1 MQHSSQKATAQSV
14 FVNQVE
20 VSDIVIGSKFPNLN
34 LPGKKRSTKALSLKY
49 NEIWREEFSNIGNTK
64 QDHRLGWQLHY
75 AKLTKTLRSGQ
86 Y

>member
-34 LPGKKRSTKALSLKY
+34 LPGKKHSTKALPPKY
-49 NEIWREEFSNIGNTK
+49 NDIWREKFSNIGNMK
-64 QDHRLGWQLHY
+64 QDHG
-75 AKLTKTLRSGQ
+75 LTALLS
-86 Y
+86 

>member
-1 MQHSSQKATAQSV
+1 MQCYSQKATAQSV

-34 LPGKKRSTKALSLKY
+34 LPGKKHSTKALSPKY
-49 NEIWREEFSNIGNTK
+49 NEIWREKFSNIGNMK
-64 QDHRLGWQLHY
+64 RDHRLGWQLYY